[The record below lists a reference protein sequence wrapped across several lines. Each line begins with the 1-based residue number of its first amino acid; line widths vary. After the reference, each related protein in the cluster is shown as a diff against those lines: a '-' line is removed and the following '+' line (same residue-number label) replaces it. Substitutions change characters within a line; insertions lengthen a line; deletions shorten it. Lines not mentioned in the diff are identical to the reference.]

1 MKFNLEEIENW
12 KEFENLTEDYFKAI
26 QKAPQNNLTEVKV
39 EPSGEGS
46 DGGRDIFLTF
56 RVNDS
61 VVTYERKWVVQC
73 KFYQRSLSLKNLA
86 TVNIPSLIHM
96 YNADGYLLVCKNGVT
111 AKVSEMFE
119 QLRKNCSFKY
129 DYEIWDGNSLINKL
143 LVQPDLIR
151 KFFPEYQTYLD
162 KRALNLDI

>member
-1 MKFNLEEIENW
+1 MRFSLDEIKDW
-12 KEFENLTEDYFKAI
+12 KDFEKLIEDYFRIIVNA
-26 QKAPQNNLTEVKV
+26 QENNLTEVKV

-73 KFYQRSLSLKNLA
+73 KFYSKNLSLKNLA

-96 YNADGYLLVCKNGVT
+96 YNADGYLLVCKPGVT
-111 AKVSEMFE
+111 AKVTEMFE
-119 QLRKNCSFKY
+119 QLRRKCSFKY
-129 DYEIWDGNSLINKL
+129 DYEIWDENTLISKL
-143 LVQPDLIR
+143 MVQPDLIR
-151 KFFPEYQTYLD
+151 KFFPDYQDYLR
-162 KRALNLDI
+162 KKNVDIDI